1 MRDDMWTRGAF
12 FFPVGC
18 TDLKP
23 DRVVSGA
30 ELPPLHTYLLAT
42 VEVFETFPDFCFA
55 QKAYLRIWW
64 WLILFLGLRLHL
76 LAAVAAAAGVWVCE

>member
-1 MRDDMWTRGAF
+1 MICGSAAHF

-23 DRVVSGA
+23 NRVVSGA
-30 ELPPLHTYLLAT
+30 KLPPLHTYWLRG
-42 VEVFETFPDFCFA
+42 VVFETFPDFCFA

-76 LAAVAAAAGVWVCE
+76 LAAVAAAGMWVCE